1 MKATQYR
8 FQLRDSIVGLQ
19 FLFVAFGALVLVPI
33 LTGLDPNVAL
43 FTAGLGTLI
52 FQVTTRR
59 NIPPIFLASSFAFIA
74 PIIYGV
80 GKWGIAGTMS
90 GLVAAGLFYIVL
102 SLLIR
107 LKGSGFIHR
116 LLPPIVTGPVIM
128 TIGLILAPVA
138 VQMATGHTG
147 DGKAVLVPFGTA
159 ITISMITLF
168 ATIFAT
174 LLGKGM
180 IKLLPI
186 LIGIIVG
193 YLASMA
199 FGIVDFSAVT
209 QAPLFASPHFVI
221 PELNWEAVLFIV
233 PIAIAPAVEHIGDI
247 LAISRVT
254 GEDYLKDPGLENT
267 LLGDGLATSAA
278 SLLGGPPNTTYS
290 EVTGAV
296 TITKA
301 YNPAIM
307 TWAAIFAI
315 ALAFFSKLGGF
326 LQTIPVPV
334 MGGILL
340 LLFGLIAS
348 VGMNTLIHAKTDL
361 SNPRNMI
368 IVSLILVFAIGG
380 MNFKFGGVGFSG
392 IGLGAILGI
401 LLNLLLPQ
409 GHHEENPLD
418 EYSEM
423 SDDLE

>member
-8 FQLRDSIVGLQ
+8 FRLRDAAIGLQ

-52 FQVTTRR
+52 FQITTRR

-90 GLVAAGLFYIVL
+90 GLVAAGLFYVVL

-138 VQMATGHTG
+138 VHMATGYTG
-147 DGKAVLVPFGTA
+147 DGKTQLVPFATA
-159 ITISMITLF
+159 MTVSMITLF
-168 ATIFAT
+168 STIFAS
-174 LLGKGM
+174 LLGRGM

-186 LIGIIVG
+186 LIGIVTGYIVAV
-193 YLASMA
+193 L
-199 FGIVDFSAVT
+199 FGIVDFSPVAE
-209 QAPLFASPHFVI
+209 APLFATPRFVI

-254 GEDYLKDPGLENT
+254 GEDYLANPGLENT

-301 YNPAIM
+301 FNPAIM
-307 TWAAIFAI
+307 TWTAIFAI
-315 ALAFFSKLGGF
+315 LLAFFGKLGGA
-326 LQTIPVPV
+326 LGTIPVPV
-334 MGGILL
+334 MGGVLL
-340 LLFGLIAS
+340 LLFGIIAS
-348 VGMNTLIHAKTDL
+348 VGMSTLIHARTDL

-380 MNFKFGGVGFSG
+380 MQIEFGGVGFSG
-392 IGLGAILGI
+392 IGLGAIVGI
-401 LLNLLLPQ
+401 VLNFLLPQ
-409 GHHEENPLD
+409 GHHETLPLD
-418 EYSEM
+418 EYAEM
-423 SDDLE
+423 PDDAE

>member
-1 MKATQYR
+1 MKATQYQFR
-8 FQLRDSIVGLQ
+8 LKDAIIGLQ

-59 NIPPIFLASSFAFIA
+59 NVPPIFLASSFAFIA

-90 GLVAAGLFYIVL
+90 GLVAAGLFYVL
-102 SLLIR
+102 LSILIR
-107 LKGSGFIHR
+107 VKGSGFIHR

-128 TIGLILAPVA
+128 TIGLLLAPVA

-147 DGKAVLVPFGTA
+147 DGKSVLVPFGTA
-159 ITISMITLF
+159 ITISMITLL

-193 YLASMA
+193 YLVSMV
-199 FGIVDFSAVT
+199 FGIVDFSAVAK
-209 QAPLFASPHFVI
+209 APLFASPHFVI
-221 PELNWEAVLFIV
+221 PELNWEAILFIV
-233 PIAIAPAVEHIGDI
+233 PVAIAPAVEHIGDI

-254 GEDYLKDPGLENT
+254 GEDYLKNPGLENT

-296 TITKA
+296 TITRA
-301 YNPAIM
+301 FNPAIM

-315 ALAFFSKLGGF
+315 VLAFFSKLGGF

-340 LLFGLIAS
+340 LLFGIIAS

-401 LLNLLLPQ
+401 ILNLLLPQ

-423 SDDLE
+423 PDDLE